1 MYRCQRFLAA
11 GTLLA
16 GAMFLRQ
23 QVVAQ
28 VFRIAEMNTRQIQ
41 ALNLQ
46 KTVVLIPGGI
56 LEEHGP
62 YLPSYTD
69 GYAID
74 AYTQEL
80 AKAMSRDLAGRWSC
94 FRKFRSATTRP
105 TRLEASGYSPE
116 AIPFVWRRYERFTW
130 TWPTNSE
137 NRAFAGYSSSTIM
150 ARQTTTKR
158 SIRPR
163 TISTMFTAAPWCIC
177 SA

>member
-56 LEEHGP
+56 LEEARLQQDTP
-62 YLPSYTD
+62 ICRRD
-69 GYAID
+69 G
-74 AYTQEL
+74 
-80 AKAMSRDLAGRWSC
+80 SC
-94 FRKFRSATTRP
+94 
-105 TRLEASGYSPE
+105 
-116 AIPFVWRRYERFTW
+116 
-130 TWPTNSE
+130 
-137 NRAFAGYSSSTIM
+137 
-150 ARQTTTKR
+150 
-158 SIRPR
+158 
-163 TISTMFTAAPWCIC
+163 
-177 SA
+177 

>member
-1 MYRCQRFLAA
+1 MKRCRRLLAA

-16 GAMFLRQ
+16 GMIFWSQ
-23 QVVAQ
+23 QVAAQ

-80 AKAMSRDLAGRWSC
+80 AKAIVARPGWTVVLFPQIPLGNDPANTIGGNRVFPGSYPVRMATRRMGYMALANELAEQGFRWA
-94 FRKFRSATTRP
+94 FV
-105 TRLEASGYSPE
+105 LHNQSPPKHYK
-116 AIPFVWRRYERFTW
+116 AL
-130 TWPTNSE
+130 
-137 NRAFAGYSSSTIM
+137 
-150 ARQTTTKR
+150 
-158 SIRPR
+158 
-163 TISTMFTAAPWCIC
+163 
-177 SA
+177 

>member
-1 MYRCQRFLAA
+1 MNRCQRLLVV

-16 GAMFLRQ
+16 GMISFSQ

-28 VFRIAEMNTRQIQ
+28 VFRITEMNTREIQ

-62 YLPSYTD
+62 YMTSYTD

-80 AKAMSRDLAGRWSC
+80 ARALVA
-94 FRKFRSATTRP
+94 RP
-105 TRLEASGYSPE
+105 GWTVVLFPFWNVALEGKIRRASQ
-116 AIPFVWRRYERFTW
+116 
-130 TWPTNSE
+130 N
-137 NRAFAGYSSSTIM
+137 
-150 ARQTTTKR
+150 ARGCR
-158 SIRPR
+158 G
-163 TISTMFTAAPWCIC
+163 
-177 SA
+177 